1 MIASGFATA
10 ASTISPDSVV
20 TLAIVILP
28 IWAGST
34 AVRAGVA
41 QLVEH
46 LICNQTVGGSSPF
59 ARSRVLARSI
69 PPQSFQTDLFPL
81 SLSARENV
89 CGMGWCG
96 RSLRGCLSCAQV
108 AERLMAADCKSAA
121 PWSYGGSNPPLCT
134 MDWNDGPGTWIA
146 GTEVDIAGPAGGPL
160 RFSGQDHRSGQGA
173 LGGVAIIGLF
183 RAADCADRVRFAI
196 AWQ

>member
-59 ARSRVLARSI
+59 ASSRVWPGVSRRN
-69 PPQSFQTDLFPL
+69 QFQTDVLVSFGC
-81 SLSARENV
+81 AGKR
-89 CGMGWCG
+89 
-96 RSLRGCLSCAQV
+96 LRNGLV
-108 AERLMAADCKSAA
+108 RIVA
-121 PWSYGGSNPPLCT
+121 PWN
-134 MDWNDGPGTWIA
+134 W
-146 GTEVDIAGPAGGPL
+146 
-160 RFSGQDHRSGQGA
+160 FGQTAHRRSA
-173 LGGVAIIGLF
+173 M
-183 RAADCADRVRFAI
+183 C
-196 AWQ
+196 